1 MNYVKNIY
9 QGWRTTFI
17 GLMMLVLSGFYIF
30 TPSHNVWVLLVLIVV
45 GISLIFSRDL
55 VISTTAQALKSLKRV
70 MKNNEDK
77 KL

>member
-9 QGWRTTFI
+9 EGWRTTFI

-30 TPSHNVWVLLVLIVV
+30 TPNHNVWVLLVLIIV

>member
-1 MNYVKNIY
+1 MQYVKNIY
-9 QGWRTTFI
+9 EGWRTTFI

-30 TPSHNVWVLLVLIVV
+30 TPNHNVWVLLVLIVV